1 MRTVNLGAIRDTAC
15 MELRN
20 AYTILFDKS
29 KSSNLVWKGVD
40 EIIILK
46 VMSM

>member
-1 MRTVNLGAIRDTAC
+1 

-20 AYTILFDKS
+20 AYTILVHKS
-29 KSSNLVWKGVD
+29 ESNNLVWKGVD